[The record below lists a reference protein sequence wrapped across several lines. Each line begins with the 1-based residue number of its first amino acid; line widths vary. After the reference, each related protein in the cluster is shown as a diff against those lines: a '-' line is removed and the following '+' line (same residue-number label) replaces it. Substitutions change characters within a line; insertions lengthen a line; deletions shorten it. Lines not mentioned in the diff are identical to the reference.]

1 MHAIGLQIK
10 QSLAGVY
17 PESEIKCFI
26 KIILTE
32 VLGFNITDYYMG
44 KDIKISVNQAREL
57 EEIIER
63 LKKHEP
69 IQYILGHEDFLGR
82 NFIVAPG
89 VLIPRPETAEM
100 VSLIVKEN
108 RNEKKHI
115 LDIGTGSGCIAIS
128 LSKELPHAIVDA
140 WDVSTVALKIA
151 QKNNERLDANVNFSE
166 IDILSTTQI
175 KEKYDIIVS
184 NPPYI
189 MNSEK
194 EEMEE
199 NVLQWEPSLALFVP
213 NENPLLFYRKIA
225 ELGVE
230 ILNMN
235 GRIYFEINQAFGP
248 ETEMLLTELG
258 YKETRIIKDLA
269 GLDRIVTGIK

>member
-1 MHAIGLQIK
+1 
-10 QSLAGVY
+10 
-17 PESEIKCFI
+17 
-26 KIILTE
+26 
-32 VLGFNITDYYMG
+32 
-44 KDIKISVNQAREL
+44 
-57 EEIIER
+57 
-63 LKKHEP
+63 
-69 IQYILGHEDFLGR
+69 
-82 NFIVAPG
+82 
-89 VLIPRPETAEM
+89 
-100 VSLIVKEN
+100 
-108 RNEKKHI
+108 
-115 LDIGTGSGCIAIS
+115 
-128 LSKELPHAIVDA
+128 
-140 WDVSTVALKIA
+140 
-151 QKNNERLDANVNFSE
+151 
-166 IDILSTTQI
+166 
-175 KEKYDIIVS
+175 
-184 NPPYI
+184 